1 MSVTSLG
8 GWRQV
13 LAIGAPSVLLVIV
26 AANQM
31 VLARTMQLSPWKG
44 GGFGMFASV
53 DGLPFRH
60 VRLYVSAPDR
70 SEELTVPP
78 SLAGMAASTAT
89 FPRRGSLE
97 RLGEAVIAREHRHGR
112 AADSVR
118 VEVWRASYSS
128 TLEAS
133 WMRVVGLTVT
143 AHEAASVDR

>member
-13 LAIGAPSVLLVIV
+13 LVIGAPSVLL
-26 AANQM
+26 
-31 VLARTMQLSPWKG
+31 
-44 GGFGMFASV
+44 
-53 DGLPFRH
+53 
-60 VRLYVSAPDR
+60 APDR